1 MGSEADAR
9 DELLQKIYYD
19 PKTGYSNTLELYRR
33 AKKKSTSITISY
45 VKAWLAKQATAQV
58 FKGTNA
64 KKTHLSIEAARGTYQ
79 IDHTFFPSNTKINN
93 HYKAVFCAIEVGSRW
108 AFVCPMKNTQ
118 TRAVLAAF
126 EGLCDAT
133 KKHNPVKRI
142 VTDDGVEFGSN
153 ALRDWLKEKAIAHRT
168 LHKDYHYY
176 SNSIVE
182 RFNLT
187 LKRRLQKYMTAN
199 GTKKWIDALDDI
211 VYGYNRSKH
220 STLAERP
227 KDVFRN
233 PISQLIH
240 RIRTI
245 QNNHNLKAKK
255 AFILNRIRP
264 GSKVR
269 LLRKVDQ
276 AFSKKIQRYSKKTYT
291 VSGITK
297 NQTMVQ
303 LDGKSRAIRPWEV
316 QAVDE
321 VQTNPFQRVVK
332 SPDVETALSNA
343 RKARKEGTTSH
354 KKVNDPVVEEAKKTK
369 KVSQQMVGKHI
380 EVEGGF
386 QGTVKRATKHGLWME
401 TVQDGKR
408 SEMRVKPSDKY
419 VEIASKPKEKVT
431 KTATIIEGMEG
442 ILNTKLVL
450 DGETFDVLSSRP
462 ESSKYVVLRSSNGG
476 DEVSVLYDKDLTEF
490 KINASIAMF
499 LKRFN
504 WHTDTVAV
512 RTEDGEPYWLGK
524 PMGPAKKADAY
535 MSKTS
540 GGEIPVGWLCM
551 PLQWY
556 NADPKKPLTYSHSKG
571 RHMIDMLHAI
581 RVPNVVLAN
590 AGKKDSFTVSA
601 NDDKRIKDQLARQKN
616 QQAGVPQAPQ

>member
-1 MGSEADAR
+1 MGSEA

-33 AKKKSTSITISY
+33 AKKKSKSITISY

-79 IDHTFFPSNTKINN
+79 IDHTFFPSNKKINN
-93 HYKAVFCAIEVGSRW
+93 GFKAVFCAIEVGSRW
-108 AFVCPMKNTQ
+108 AFVCPMKNIKTK
-118 TRAVLAAF
+118 AVLAAF

-133 KKHNPVKRI
+133 KKRNPVKRI
-142 VTDDGVEFGSN
+142 VTDDGVEFGSH

-240 RIRTI
+240 RIKTI

-255 AFILNRIRP
+255 SFVLNRIKP
-264 GSKVR
+264 GTKVR

-297 NQTMVQ
+297 NQTMVE
-303 LDGKSRAIRPWEV
+303 LDGKSRSIRPWEV

-321 VQTNPFQRVVK
+321 VQTNPYQRVVK

-343 RKARKEGTTSH
+343 RKARREGTSTQH
-354 KKVNDPVVEEAKKTK
+354 KKVKDPILEEAKKT

-386 QGTVKRATKHGLWME
+386 QGTVKRATKHGLWIE

-408 SEMRVKPSDKY
+408 SDMLVRPFDRY
-419 VEIASKPKEKVT
+419 VEIASKPKEGY
-431 KTATIIEGMEG
+431 E
-442 ILNTKLVL
+442 
-450 DGETFDVLSSRP
+450 
-462 ESSKYVVLRSSNGG
+462 NG
-476 DEVSVLYDKDLTEF
+476 YD
-490 KINASIAMF
+490 
-499 LKRFN
+499 R
-504 WHTDTVAV
+504 
-512 RTEDGEPYWLGK
+512 
-524 PMGPAKKADAY
+524 
-535 MSKTS
+535 
-540 GGEIPVGWLCM
+540 
-551 PLQWY
+551 
-556 NADPKKPLTYSHSKG
+556 
-571 RHMIDMLHAI
+571 
-581 RVPNVVLAN
+581 
-590 AGKKDSFTVSA
+590 
-601 NDDKRIKDQLARQKN
+601 
-616 QQAGVPQAPQ
+616 